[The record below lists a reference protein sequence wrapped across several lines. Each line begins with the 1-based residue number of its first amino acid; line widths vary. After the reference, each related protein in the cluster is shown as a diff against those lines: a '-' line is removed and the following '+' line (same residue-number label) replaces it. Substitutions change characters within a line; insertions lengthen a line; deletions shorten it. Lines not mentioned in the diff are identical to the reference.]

1 MSPITAQDVWA
12 ALQPYLPLLLA
23 EAAKETGKQVPAAV
37 GKLWQMLTER
47 LRQKP
52 TAAEALEDLQAE
64 PDDPDAQAAFRQQL
78 KKLLRDEAFAAQLRP
93 LVQQITQIDTGG
105 GAVVVGKVDTG
116 GGDFVGRDKTVR
128 AGEGGLAAS
137 GDIVNSQI
145 IIATADVLQRT
156 LRSRLSPEALQ
167 QAIKQYLTY
176 LHDRYRYLN
185 LKGMGVPD
193 RVPLKLAL
201 LDVYVPLHAR
211 LELPK
216 GETWERRLTLAGR
229 ELAEEQARLSKP
241 QPVLDILR
249 SHDGVIILG
258 DPGAGKTT
266 FLKYLALRLAR
277 GEGADLGLGNR
288 LPILLPLSAYA
299 NALEEGN
306 IRLDAFIAQYFTD
319 TVSDRLPIAQM
330 LAAALDNG
338 RALILLDGLDEVRD
352 LNLRNTVVERVTDF
366 YAAHRQTGNKFVL
379 TSRIVGY
386 RQVRPTAE
394 GLVECTL
401 VDFDD
406 EEIAA
411 FNERWTLALEKQAQG
426 ETEVARRDAETE
438 RRELLDAVQRNPG
451 VRRLAANPLLLTILA
466 LMKRQGVTLPE
477 RRVQLYDQYVNTLIA
492 TWNRARSLS
501 GRAPAEGLDD
511 VQTLRVLAPL
521 ALWMHREAPGVG
533 LVKRPVLLRQLTA
546 IFAERGAADPEGAAR
561 RFLDD
566 VHQHTALL
574 LERGPDDY
582 GFIHL
587 TFEEYLAA
595 VGLALQAEGEPQ
607 PVVKALAPHIGEQ
620 AWREVTL
627 LTVAYIGIIQNLPGK
642 AGQVVEGLA
651 ASGRGKPWE
660 AALLAGEAVLG
671 AWPDRV
677 KAETR
682 ERLLPQLVAAMQD
695 VEAAPDVRRRA
706 GLVLGRLGWRPDDLD
721 AFVPIPAGKFLY
733 GDEKEEREIPYRF
746 WMAKYPVTNVQYAR
760 FIAAGGYENPSW
772 WSEEGW
778 RWRQEEGRTQP
789 AFWEDRTWNNPIF
802 PVVGVTYYEA
812 EAYANWLDEQLKGAL
827 SGQASGERL
836 AVAEAEFWETLAS
849 GEYRVRLPTEEEW
862 EYAAR
867 GADGRVYPWGNEF
880 NPAFVNSWESNL
892 WATTAVCTYPQG
904 VSPFGVWDLSG
915 NVWEWVCGELFG
927 GKLKRGSS
935 CINVDF
941 WQVSSRDASLPEDFY
956 FNLGFRVVLSL
967 AKLAA

>member
-1 MSPITAQDVWA
+1 MKRWQAIFFIAIILAVL
-12 ALQPYLPLLLA
+12 ALSTGWWLPPVLGFAGANYQQMENLKTLVELA
-23 EAAKETGKQVPAAV
+23 STV
-37 GKLWQMLTER
+37 G
-47 LRQKP
+47 
-52 TAAEALEDLQAE
+52 ALVAGLYGWLVRRREHIAG
-64 PDDPDAQAAFRQQL
+64 
-78 KKLLRDEAFAAQLRP
+78 P
-93 LVQQITQIDTGG
+93 LSV
-105 GAVVVGKVDTG
+105 

-128 AGEGGLAAS
+128 AGEGGLAA
-137 GDIVNSQI
+137 GRDIVNSQI
-145 IIATADVLQRT
+145 IIATADALQRT
-156 LRSRLSPEALQ
+156 LRSRLPSEALQ

-185 LKGMGVPD
+185 LKGMGVSD

-201 LDVYVPLHAR
+201 LDVYVPLQAR

-249 SHDGVIILG
+249 AHDGVIILG

-277 GEGADLGLGNR
+277 GEGADLGLGDR

-299 NALEEGN
+299 NALEERD
-306 IRLDAFIAQYFTD
+306 IRLDVFIAQYFTE
-319 TVSDRLPIAQM
+319 TVRGDWPIAQM
-330 LAAALDNG
+330 LSAALDNG

-366 YAAHRQTGNKFVL
+366 YAAHRQAGNKFVL

-411 FNERWTLALEKQAQG
+411 FIERWTLALEKQAQG

-438 RRELLDAVQRNPG
+438 RRELLEAVQRNPG

-533 LVKRPVLLRQLTA
+533 LVKRPALLRRLTA
-546 IFAERGAADPEGAAR
+546 IFAERGTADSEGAAR

-566 VHQHTALL
+566 VRQHTALL
-574 LERGPDDY
+574 LERGPDEY

-607 PVVKALAPHIGEQ
+607 PVVEALAPHIGEQ

-642 AGQVVEGLA
+642 AGQVAEGLA
-651 ASGRGKPWE
+651 ASGQGKPGE
-660 AALLAGEAVLG
+660 AALLAGEAVLD
-671 AWPDRV
+671 AWPDGV

-695 VEAAPDVRRRA
+695 AKAAPDVRRRA
-706 GLVLGRLGWRPDDLD
+706 GLVLGRLGWRPADLD
-721 AFVPIPAGKFLY
+721 AFVPIPAGKFII
-733 GDEKEEREIPYRF
+733 GSREDDPDAWDDEKPQRTVKIPYPF
-746 WMAKYPVTNVQYAR
+746 WMAKYPVTNAQYAR
-760 FIAAGGYENPSW
+760 FIAAGGYENPAW
-772 WSEEGW
+772 WSAEGW

-802 PVVGVTYYEA
+802 PVVGVSFYEA

-827 SGQASGERL
+827 SGQASGDRV
-836 AVAEAEFWETLAS
+836 AVVGEGFWEALAS
-849 GEYRVRLPTEEEW
+849 GAYRVRLPTEEEW

-867 GADGRVYPWGNEF
+867 GDDGRVYPWGNEF
-880 NPAFVNSWESNL
+880 NPAFVNSAESGL
-892 WATTAVCTYPQG
+892 LATTAVCTYPQG
-904 VSPFGVWDLSG
+904 ASPFGVWDLSG
-915 NVWEWVCGELFG
+915 NVWEWTLDG
-927 GKLKRGSS
+927 GTVRGGSWG
-935 CINVDF
+935 NNRWFVRAAVRNGD
-941 WQVSSRDASLPEDFY
+941 LPEVFDDS
-956 FNLGFRVVLSL
+956 LGFRVVLSL
-967 AKLAA
+967 AKLGEAA